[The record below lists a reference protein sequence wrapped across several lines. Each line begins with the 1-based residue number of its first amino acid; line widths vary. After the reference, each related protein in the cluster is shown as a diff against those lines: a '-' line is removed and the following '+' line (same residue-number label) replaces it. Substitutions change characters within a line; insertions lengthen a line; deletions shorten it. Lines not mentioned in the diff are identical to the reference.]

1 MARRPRGV
9 PRAPARP
16 LRPRPT
22 HGRHAHAV
30 QVKELKRR
38 PRVIAEAPARFLGRL
53 GFSPNG
59 LTIAGSVLT
68 ASVGLLVAQGW
79 FLAAGICL
87 WLFSATDT
95 LDGALARATNRVS
108 VFGAFLDSVCDRYAE
123 AAVFF
128 GLVWWYQTSGNAL
141 GVALAYLALVGS
153 LMVSYAR
160 ARAEGVGLQAA
171 DVGWFQRPERI
182 ILLGVGL
189 LVAPLAPSALIIV
202 LGLLAVLTTITV
214 LQRVLHVA
222 RSSRYNPPHT

>member
-1 MARRPRGV
+1 VA
-9 PRAPARP
+9 
-16 LRPRPT
+16 
-22 HGRHAHAV
+22 
-30 QVKELKRR
+30 
-38 PRVIAEAPARFLGRL
+38 AEAPARFLGRL

-59 LTIAGSVLT
+59 LTIVGSLLT

-79 FLAAGICL
+79 FLAAGLCL

-128 GLVWWYQTSGNAL
+128 GLVWWYQSTGNAL

-171 DVGWFQRPERI
+171 EVGWFQRPERI
-182 ILLGVGL
+182 IVLGIGLILAPYVPGIL
-189 LVAPLAPSALIIV
+189 LVVLA
-202 LGLLAVLTTITV
+202 LLAILTTVTV
-214 LQRVLHVA
+214 LQRVVHVA
-222 RSSRYNPPHT
+222 RVSRYNQPHTTP

>member
-1 MARRPRGV
+1 
-9 PRAPARP
+9 
-16 LRPRPT
+16 
-22 HGRHAHAV
+22 
-30 QVKELKRR
+30 VKDLKRR
-38 PRVIAEAPARFLGRL
+38 SRLLAEAPALFFGRL
-53 GFSPNG
+53 GFSPNA
-59 LTIAGSVLT
+59 LTIVGSLLT
-68 ASVGLLVAQGW
+68 ASVGLLIAQGW

-108 VFGAFLDSVCDRYAE
+108 IFGAFLDSVCDRYAE

-128 GLVWWYQTSGNAL
+128 GLVWWYQSMANSL

-171 DVGWFQRPERI
+171 EVGWFQRPERI
-182 ILLGVGL
+182 ILLGAGL
-189 LVAPLAPSALIIV
+189 LAATFLPSALLIA
-202 LGLLAVLTTITV
+202 LGLLAILTSVTV

-222 RSSRYNPPHT
+222 RASRYNQPHTTP